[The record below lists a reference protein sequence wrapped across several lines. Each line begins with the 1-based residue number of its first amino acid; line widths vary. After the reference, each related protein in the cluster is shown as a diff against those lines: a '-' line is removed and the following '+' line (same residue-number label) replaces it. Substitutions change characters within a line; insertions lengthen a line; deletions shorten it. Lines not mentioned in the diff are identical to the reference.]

1 MGMNIRPTGT
11 AGLHL
16 TYAVGSFAAED
27 DALVIQ
33 QLGGDSPFGG
43 VLCSMGSDYAVHVSP
58 DGYGRSTYAG
68 LDLTT
73 PLGAGKAWY
82 IRDCESGQVWSPF
95 FSPVCE
101 KADEHELS
109 FLPGQVKA
117 YTLKNKIASTL
128 TIATVPD
135 KSVEVWLLRLENHS
149 ADERRLSFTTYVE
162 PCIGA
167 NLETTYKDRQ
177 KTLLMRRPLGAEG
190 QGLAGFDGGDVVLF
204 HSSTLVPVCLQTDKS
219 AFLGDGRTLR
229 NPQQLDQP
237 VTVPPDHQTS
247 KTIASF
253 TIDIELPIEG
263 EAEIGFCF
271 GVARSPEN
279 ALELVRGC
287 SKVRLVSEAI
297 EASRLRW
304 ERLSSAVQAASP
316 DRALNALVN
325 TWLPYDAY
333 AGWIRQRTGG
343 VCLDPNQAI
352 DALRRLYALTA
363 TAPGMCRANLLDF
376 AAGISIAGHYSPD
389 NESTVV
395 LPARDLLW
403 LVYSTARY
411 VAETGDVA
419 VLAEAIPARGT
430 AGLNLEEHCERI
442 LRMYAGDPSADPVL
456 VESVLDTWA
465 ASTGSC
471 CDIDLEDRAGSLPA
485 DKSDQADSR
494 GLPRR
499 VRYFQSLTPAM
510 ADQPVREWVV
520 SGLSS
525 GGSHDGETGVACCA
539 YSALVEVVLGLKPA
553 ADGLLISPR
562 LPDDWDECRVI
573 RQFRG
578 DTYHIS
584 ISRALSSGAS
594 TASMIVDGEPVLGNM
609 IPLFGD
615 GGQHTVDIVVG
626 GPLSPDNHLE

>member
-11 AGLHL
+11 AGQHL
-16 TYAVGSFAAED
+16 TYAVGSFASED
-27 DALVIQ
+27 DSFVVH

-43 VLCSMGSDYAVHVSP
+43 VLCSIGSDYAIHISP

-82 IRDCESGQVWSPF
+82 IRDCESGQAWSPF

-101 KADEHELS
+101 KADEHEVS
-109 FLPGQVKA
+109 FLPGRVKA
-117 YTLKNKIASTL
+117 YTVKNKIASTL

-149 ADERRLSFTTYVE
+149 ADDRRLSFTTYVE

-167 NLETTYKDRQ
+167 NLETTYKDRE

-190 QGLAGFDGGDVVLF
+190 RGVSGFDGGDVVLF
-204 HSSTLVPVCLQTDKS
+204 HSSTLTPANLQTDRS

-237 VTVPPDHQTS
+237 VTVPADGPTS

-271 GVARSPEN
+271 GVARSPEG
-279 ALELVRGC
+279 ALDLARGF

-297 EASRLRW
+297 EASRLSW
-304 ERLSSAVQAASP
+304 ERLSSVVRADGP
-316 DRALNALVN
+316 DRAFDALVN

-343 VCLDPNQAI
+343 VCLDPSQSV

-363 TAPGMCRANLLDF
+363 TAPGMCRANLIDF
-376 AAGISIAGHYSPD
+376 AAGISISGHYSPD

-411 VAETGDVA
+411 VAETGDAA
-419 VLAEAIPARGT
+419 VLAEAIPAKGA
-430 AGLNLEEHCERI
+430 AGLTLEEHCERI
-442 LRMYAGDPSADPVL
+442 LRMYASDPSADPVL
-456 VESVLDTWA
+456 VESAMDTWA
-465 ASTGSC
+465 ASTGGC
-471 CDIDLEDRAGSLPA
+471 CETDLEDKVGSMPA
-485 DKSDQADSR
+485 DKPEHAESR
-494 GLPRR
+494 TLPRR
-499 VRYFQSLTPAM
+499 VRYFQSLTPVM
-510 ADQPVREWVV
+510 ADQPVIDGVV
-520 SGLSS
+520 SGLTS
-525 GGSHDGETGVACCA
+525 GGSYDGESGAACCA
-539 YSALVEVVLGLKPA
+539 YSALVDVVLGLKPA
-553 ADGLLISPR
+553 ADGLLVIPR
-562 LPDDWDECRVI
+562 IPDDWDQCRVM

-578 DTYHIS
+578 DTYHI
-584 ISRALSSGAS
+584 IINRALSSGAS

-615 GGQHTVDIVVG
+615 GGQHTVNIVLG
-626 GPLSPDNHLE
+626 